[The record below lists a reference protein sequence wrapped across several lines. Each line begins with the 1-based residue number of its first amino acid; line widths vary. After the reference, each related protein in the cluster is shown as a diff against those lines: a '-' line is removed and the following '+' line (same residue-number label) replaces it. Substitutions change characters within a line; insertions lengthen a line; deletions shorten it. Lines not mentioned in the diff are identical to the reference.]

1 MIIYN
6 NEITVHRG
14 ESFTLERA
22 IVNQD
27 GSPYIVSKFEE
38 NPYLAITVA
47 AARYDQTGRY
57 NKTWWLS
64 LKDFPRFKYTVP
76 KTVQSFVSRPG
87 DDAYDYVYTNGTD
100 YKYWDGTEYVDYA
113 FSFVKAFDT
122 DITNEWIEQSYMYDI
137 KHVYGNSTR
146 DYLVELCNE
155 YDPDYLLK
163 YPSASS
169 EDIYDHLASIDE
181 AYVEGIDYTS
191 PIYDTKIQTI
201 LLRPTKLTVQSY
213 LRRL

>member
-14 ESFTLERA
+14 ESFTLERT

-27 GSPYIVSKFEE
+27 GSPYIVSSAEE
-38 NPYLAITVA
+38 NPYIAITVA

-64 LKDFPRFKYTVP
+64 LQDFPRFKYTIV
-76 KTVQSFVSRPG
+76 KTVSSFNSAPG
-87 DDAYDYVYTNGTD
+87 DNAYEYVYTNGTD
-100 YKYWDGTEYVDYA
+100 YKYWDGTKYVDYA
-113 FSFVKAFDT
+113 FSFVMIFDT
-122 DITNEWIEQSYMYDI
+122 SITNDWVEQNYLYDI

-146 DYLVELCNE
+146 DYLVQLCNE
-155 YDPDYLLK
+155 YDEDYLQK
-163 YPSASS
+163 YPTASI
-169 EDIYDHLASIDE
+169 EDIYDRLASIDE
-181 AYVEGIDYTS
+181 AYVEGIDYTV
-191 PIYDTKIQTI
+191 PVYDTKIQTI
-201 LLRPTKLTVQSY
+201 LLKPTKLTVQSY